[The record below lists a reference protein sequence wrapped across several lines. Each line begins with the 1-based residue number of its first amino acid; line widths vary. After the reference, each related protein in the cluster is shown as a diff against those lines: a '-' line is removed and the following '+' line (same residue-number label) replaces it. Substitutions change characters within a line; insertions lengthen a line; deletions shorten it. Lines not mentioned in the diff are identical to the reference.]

1 MQLDI
6 SYINVIIVKASTDGG
21 TEAEAVFIS
30 ITWRRV
36 AQGGGSEAAQCSAS
50 EYSLKNGLIMPRN
63 EKMKE

>member
-6 SYINVIIVKASTDGG
+6 SYINVIIVKASTDG

>member
-1 MQLDI
+1 MQLDM

-21 TEAEAVFIS
+21 TEAVFIS
-30 ITWRRV
+30 ITWRRE